1 MSNLY
6 KEGLDKKELKLLK
19 PIDEYIEENN
29 QVRAIEDYVEMLDMK
44 ELGFKN
50 ADLKVTDGQPAYH
63 PKLLLKIYIY
73 GYLNQIRSSRKLEAE
88 IGRNIEMMWL
98 CGGLHPKHKTIANFR
113 SQNSE
118 ALDKVFKDFVKLCK
132 ELKLIEGTLVAV
144 DGAFLRANASKNQLI
159 TKKFVKRDLKKLDE
173 YFKKIIFTDKKQK
186 IDNPLSPSLNILFTD
201 KSKRINKLNKDLA
214 LLEEKGVEQYNRTD
228 PDAKN
233 MKKPAHNL
241 MAYNVQTVVDDK
253 YKFIVATDVT
263 NQGNDLNQLHNMG
276 TKAKEIVENEDMV
289 LVGDA
294 GYYSAKE
301 INKCKEDNIE
311 VVIPVPNKEKQ
322 QKSKGFYVQS
332 DFQYNEESDTF
343 TCPNGQELT
352 KSPTVI
358 VKPAGKK
365 YVYRAGSKTC
375 KSCSLRDKCIPKKT
389 AYKRLTVSEYN
400 DVVKEHLVK
409 METDKS
415 KEIIK
420 KRGSI
425 VEHPFG
431 TIKQNLGWTHFLV
444 RGKEKVIGENALI
457 MFTYNFRRLLNLI
470 GITLFKKVLKALQNG
485 NIKDIIKEVVE
496 YIAIFLYITTFFMV
510 ILKIITLNNEN
521 YYLKLRNSYLTSY

>member
-1 MSNLY
+1 LFI
-6 KEGLDKKELKLLK
+6 DK
-19 PIDEYIEENN
+19 
-29 QVRAIEDYVEMLDMK
+29 
-44 ELGFKN
+44 
-50 ADLKVTDGQPAYH
+50 T
-63 PKLLLKIYIY
+63 
-73 GYLNQIRSSRKLEAE
+73 
-88 IGRNIEMMWL
+88 
-98 CGGLHPKHKTIANFR
+98 
-113 SQNSE
+113 
-118 ALDKVFKDFVKLCK
+118 
-132 ELKLIEGTLVAV
+132 
-144 DGAFLRANASKNQLI
+144 
-159 TKKFVKRDLKKLDE
+159 
-173 YFKKIIFTDKKQK
+173 
-186 IDNPLSPSLNILFTD
+186 
-201 KSKRINKLNKDLA
+201 KRINKLNKDLA

-253 YKFIVATDVT
+253 YKFIVATDIT

-276 TKAKEIVENEDMV
+276 IKAKEIVENEEMV

-311 VVIPVPNKEKQ
+311 VVVPVPNKKEQ
-322 QKSKGFYVQS
+322 QKSKGLYVQS
-332 DFQYNEESDTF
+332 DFHYNEESDTF

-358 VKPAGKK
+358 VKPAGKN
-365 YVYRAGSKTC
+365 YVYRVGSKTC
-375 KSCSLRDKCIPKKT
+375 KSCLLRDKCIPKKT

-400 DVVKEHLVK
+400 DVVKEHLAK

-457 MFTYNFRRLLNLI
+457 MFIYNFRRLLNLI
-470 GITLFKKVLKALQNG
+470 GIALFKKVLKALQNG

-510 ILKIITLNNEN
+510 IFKIITLNNKSYN
-521 YYLKLRNSYLTSY
+521 LKLRNSYLTSS

>member
-6 KEGLDKKELKLLK
+6 KEGLNKKELKLLK
-19 PIDEYIEENN
+19 PINEYIGENN
-29 QVRAIEDYVEMLDMK
+29 QVRAIEDFVEILDMK

-50 ADLKVTDGQPAYH
+50 SDLKVTDGQPAYH
-63 PKLLLKIYIY
+63 PKLLLKIHIY
-73 GYLNQIRSSRKLEAE
+73 GYLNKIRSSRKLEVE

-98 CGGLHPKHKTIANFR
+98 CDGLHPKHKTIANFR
-113 SQNSE
+113 SQNSK
-118 ALDKVFKDFVKLCK
+118 ALDQVFKDFVKLCK

-173 YFKKIIFTDKKQK
+173 YFKKIIFTDKKPK
-186 IDNPLSPSLNILFTD
+186 IDNPLRPSLNILFTH
-201 KSKRINKLNKDLA
+201 KSEKINKLNKDLA

-233 MKKPAHNL
+233 MVKPAHNL
-241 MAYNVQTVVDDK
+241 MAYNVQIVVDNE
-253 YKFIVATDVT
+253 YKFIVTTDVT
-263 NQGNDLNQLHNMG
+263 SQGNDLNQLHNMG
-276 TKAKEIVENEDMV
+276 TKTKEIVENEDMV

-301 INKCKEDNIE
+301 ISKCKEDNIE
-311 VVIPVPNKEKQ
+311 VIVPVPNKDEQ
-322 QKSKGFYVQS
+322 QKSKSLYVQS
-332 DFQYNEESDTF
+332 DFHYNEESDTF
-343 TCPNGQELT
+343 ICPNGQELT

-358 VKPAGKK
+358 VKPTGKN
-365 YVYRAGSKTC
+365 YVYRAGSKIC
-375 KSCSLRDKCIPKKT
+375 KSCPLRDKCIPKKT

-400 DVVKEHLVK
+400 DVAKEHLAK

-470 GITLFKKVLKALQNG
+470 GIALFKKLLKALQNG
-485 NIKDIIKEVVE
+485 NIEDIIYEVAE

-510 ILKIITLNNEN
+510 ILKIITLNKKN
-521 YYLKLRNSYLTSY
+521 YYLDLRDSYLTSS